1 MIDKN
6 YVCQV
11 VGEWLK
17 DKDYFLVEV
26 TVSTDDKIVVTIDHK
41 EGVWMEDCV
50 ELSRYIE
57 SKLDREQEDYELEVG
72 SAGLGQPFKVKEQYE
87 AHIGNPVEVL
97 TLDGRKLKGV
107 LTDAQDEEFAISVE
121 QKVKAEG
128 EKRPRLAEVEM
139 RWKYNEVKYTKYRFN

>member
-50 ELSRYIE
+50 
-57 SKLDREQEDYELEVG
+57 
-72 SAGLGQPFKVKEQYE
+72 
-87 AHIGNPVEVL
+87 
-97 TLDGRKLKGV
+97 
-107 LTDAQDEEFAISVE
+107 
-121 QKVKAEG
+121 
-128 EKRPRLAEVEM
+128 
-139 RWKYNEVKYTKYRFN
+139 